1 MINAALNA
9 IERAYDLE
17 AAKSDRERFQFL
29 ANTDPLT
36 GCVNRRA
43 MLDRLEPEL
52 ERGRRYRH
60 KVTVLMIDFDWFKK
74 INDTRGHRVGDTVL
88 RKLGDILRQ
97 EARAMNIVARY
108 GGEEFT
114 VILPDTDL
122 EGGTIFAERLRE
134 RTEEF
139 DFSEVGD
146 PLYATISIGVATS
159 SEDEEVSVDTMI
171 ERADSALYRAKQAG
185 RNNVHQ

>member
-1 MINAALNA
+1 MIRAALNA

-29 ANTDPLT
+29 ANTDLLT

-74 INDTRGHRVGDTVL
+74 INDTRGHLVGDSVL

-97 EARAMNIVARY
+97 EARTMDIVARY

-122 EGGTIFAERLRE
+122 EGGTILRNDYANGRRSLIFPTLVTRCTPPYRL
-134 RTEEF
+134 
-139 DFSEVGD
+139 
-146 PLYATISIGVATS
+146 
-159 SEDEEVSVDTMI
+159 VSRHPAKMKK
-171 ERADSALYRAKQAG
+171 YRQT
-185 RNNVHQ
+185 R